1 MTLPR
6 PKLLLVDD
14 VEANLISL
22 QAVLSDLPCELV
34 LARSGNEALRA
45 LLKHEFALLLLDV
58 QMPEMDGFEVA
69 SHLRSNARTRDVPI
83 VFLTAMHQTE
93 ASALRGYGSG
103 AVDFLVKPIDAAVL
117 RSKVIVFL
125 ELYAKKREL
134 AAALEAEQKAS
145 RELSRAN
152 EALRHFTQAASHDLG
167 APLRAIQGFLRG
179 LDDEVGASLAPTPRR
194 YLDRSRNAA
203 ARMATLLESL
213 LAYAELRRPAEPT
226 QVSLNAIVERVASD
240 LTPRIEQSSAELVV
254 GELPVIRGDPSR
266 LYQLLL
272 NLIGNALKFRRP
284 DVPPRVV
291 VSASRRNANE
301 WLCSVEDNGVGIPP
315 EHAGTVF
322 SAFKRLHSQD
332 EYEGSGLG
340 LAICRE
346 VVEQHGG
353 AIWVESELGRGARF
367 CFTLKGEI

>member
-6 PKLLLVDD
+6 PKLLMVDD

-69 SHLRSNARTRDVPI
+69 SHLRSNARTRDLPI
-83 VFLTAMHQTE
+83 VFLTAMHHNE
-93 ASALRGYGSG
+93 ASALKGYGSG

-134 AAALEAEQKAS
+134 AAALEAEQKAT

-179 LDDEVGASLAPTPRR
+179 LDDEVGAGLAPTPKR

-226 QVSLNAIVERVASD
+226 QVNLNAIVERVASD
-240 LTPRIEQSSAELVV
+240 LTPRIEQSKAELVV
-254 GELPVIRGDPSR
+254 GELPVVRGDASR
-266 LYQLLL
+266 LYQLFL
-272 NLIGNALKFRRP
+272 NLIGNALKFRRAEL
-284 DVPPRVV
+284 PPRIVI
-291 VSASRRNANE
+291 SASRRALGE

-315 EHAGTVF
+315 EHASTVF
-322 SAFKRLHSQD
+322 SAFKRLYSQD

-340 LAICRE
+340 LAIVRE

-353 AIWVESELGRGARF
+353 QIWVESELGRGARF
-367 CFTLKGEI
+367 CFTLKGDN

>member
-22 QAVLSDLPCELV
+22 EAVLADLPCELIA
-34 LARSGNEALRA
+34 ARSGNEALRA

-69 SHLRSNARTRDVPI
+69 AHLRTNAKTRDLPI
-83 VFLTAMHQTE
+83 IFLTAMHHTE
-93 ASALRGYGSG
+93 ASALKGYGRG
-103 AVDFLVKPIDAAVL
+103 AVDFLVKPINTDVL
-117 RSKVIVFL
+117 RSKVVVFL
-125 ELYAKKREL
+125 ELYEKKREL
-134 AAALEAEQKAS
+134 AAALEAEQKAV
-145 RELSRAN
+145 RDLGRTN

-167 APLRAIQGFLRG
+167 APLRAVQGFLRS
-179 LDDEVGASLAPTPRR
+179 LDDEVGSSLAPAPKR

-226 QVSLNAIVERVASD
+226 LAGLNAIVERVSSD
-240 LTPRIEQSSAELVV
+240 LGARIEQTNAELVV
-254 GELPVIRGDPSR
+254 GELPRIRGDASR
-266 LYQLLL
+266 LYQLFL
-272 NLIGNALKFRRP
+272 NLVGNALKFRREGTQ
-284 DVPPRVV
+284 PRIVI
-291 VSASRRNANE
+291 SARLHGADE
-301 WLCSVEDNGVGIPP
+301 WLCSVEDNGLGIPP
-315 EHAGTVF
+315 EHASTVF

-353 AIWVESELGRGARF
+353 HIWVEGELGRGARF
-367 CFTLKGEI
+367 CFTLKGE